1 MLNRVVFIGRLTK
14 DPELRQTQSGKEI
27 ATFTLAV
34 NRKFKQDET
43 DFIPVIVWGKAADS
57 CGKYLAKGKMAAVDG
72 RLKLENYVD
81 KDGIKRLSVEVEADD
96 VRFLSPKGGQ
106 DAPVSNAPEP
116 LYEDDDL
123 PF

>member
-1 MLNRVVFIGRLTK
+1 MLNRVIFIGRLTK

-72 RLKLENYVD
+72 RLKLENYID

-96 VRFLSPKGGQ
+96 VRFLSPKGSQ
-106 DAPVSNAPEP
+106 DASVSNAPEP